1 MSDVKIRRDDGP
13 ALLSHGFRP
22 FFLAGA
28 LWAAVAVM
36 VWLPQYFGELSLAN
50 AFQPMDWHAHEAL
63 FGYGGAV
70 VAGFLLTAV
79 PNWTGRLPLRGRPLL
94 ALFLVWL
101 GGRAAVALSA
111 TIGWAPAA
119 LIDCA
124 FLVLLCAALG
134 REIVAARNWRN
145 LRVLIG
151 VAVLALAN
159 LAFHIEAHVSGDASH
174 SRRLALAAIVAL
186 IMLIGGRI
194 VPSFTHTFLQRRGV
208 GRLPKTFARFDAFCI
223 AVSVLALAGWV
234 AAPASKA
241 VGVAL
246 IAAGA
251 LNFVRLGRW
260 AGDRTAGEALVLV
273 LHAAYAF
280 IPLGFVLS
288 GLAALV
294 PGVSASAG
302 LHAWAVGGVGG
313 MTLAV
318 MTRASLGHTGR
329 ALHAGLGTRSI
340 YAAILLAAAA
350 RIAAALAP
358 DWSFVLLHVAGF
370 AWLAAF
376 LGFAAIYGPALFR
389 PRLRT

>member
-1 MSDVKIRRDDGP
+1 MSDARIRRDDGP
-13 ALLSHGFRP
+13 AVLSYGFRP

-28 LWAAVAVM
+28 MWAAVAVM

-94 ALFLVWL
+94 GLFLVWL
-101 GGRAAVALSA
+101 AGRIAVALSGV
-111 TIGWAPAA
+111 IGWALAA
-119 LIDCA
+119 VIDSA
-124 FLVLLCAALG
+124 FLLLLCAALG
-134 REIVAARNWRN
+134 REIAAGRNWRN
-145 LRVLIG
+145 LRVLVG
-151 VAVLALAN
+151 VSVLALAN
-159 LAFHIEAHVSGDASH
+159 LAFHIEAHFAGEASH
-174 SRRLALAAIVAL
+174 SRRLALAAIVVL

-194 VPSFTHTFLQRRGV
+194 VPSFTHTFLQRRAV
-208 GRLPKTFARFDAFCI
+208 GRLPKTFARFDAI
-223 AVSVLALAGWV
+223 AMATSALALAGWV
-234 AAPASKA
+234 LAPDSRA
-241 VGVAL
+241 VGGAL

-251 LNFVRLGRW
+251 LNVIRLGRW
-260 AGDRTAGEALVLV
+260 AGERTASNPLVLV

-280 IPLGFVLS
+280 IPLGFLLT
-288 GLAALV
+288 GLAAFA
-294 PGVSASAG
+294 PGLSPSAG
-302 LHAWAVGGVGG
+302 IHAWAVGAIGG

-329 ALHAGLGTRSI
+329 ALHAGPGTRLI
-340 YAAILLAAAA
+340 YVALFAAAIA

-358 DWSFVLLHVAGF
+358 DWSFILLHIAAF

-376 LGFAAIYGPALFR
+376 LGFAALYGPALCR
-389 PRLRT
+389 PRI